1 MAFLGPQFHKN
12 DKFHSTQPV
21 KIKFLHIFASQKSIK
36 SQNFSLSNFAK
47 NHNFAHFQKSN
58 SVKIANSST
67 QIQKPFQKG
76 VCHFCTP
83 KPLDSTP
90 SKSNFHGLTYF
101 FFSSSSEGLVIAF
114 AQWLGFCDEDDE
126 RCNDPKRGAASN
138 NVEDAFSTS
147 EASVAAAN
155 LEEANT
161 STYNTQQPPS
171 STLSSVQ
178 PPTASEKEVIE
189 SHEAFTTNKGAKGV
203 QLTMWWIIGLA
214 GRFR

>member
-1 MAFLGPQFHKN
+1 M
-12 DKFHSTQPV
+12 
-21 KIKFLHIFASQKSIK
+21 
-36 SQNFSLSNFAK
+36 
-47 NHNFAHFQKSN
+47 
-58 SVKIANSST
+58 
-67 QIQKPFQKG
+67 
-76 VCHFCTP
+76 
-83 KPLDSTP
+83 
-90 SKSNFHGLTYF
+90 
-101 FFSSSSEGLVIAF
+101 VIAF

-126 RCNDPKRGAASN
+126 RCNDPKGGAASN

-147 EASVAAAN
+147 EASAAAAN

>member
-1 MAFLGPQFHKN
+1 M
-12 DKFHSTQPV
+12 
-21 KIKFLHIFASQKSIK
+21 
-36 SQNFSLSNFAK
+36 
-47 NHNFAHFQKSN
+47 
-58 SVKIANSST
+58 
-67 QIQKPFQKG
+67 
-76 VCHFCTP
+76 
-83 KPLDSTP
+83 
-90 SKSNFHGLTYF
+90 
-101 FFSSSSEGLVIAF
+101 VIAF

-126 RCNDPKRGAASN
+126 RCNDPKGGAASN

-147 EASVAAAN
+147 EASAAAAN

-161 STYNTQQPPS
+161 STYTQQPPS